1 MFRRILMANRG
12 EVAARVTRTCRRLG
26 IEVVAVASEADADA
40 SWLRDA
46 YAVVRLGPAPAARS
60 YLQEDA
66 LIEAALRHGC
76 SAVHPGWGFLSENAR
91 FCARIQA
98 AGLTFVGPDPRPIRL
113 MGDKSLARDTMGALG
128 MPVIPGTKQA
138 LADVDEALR
147 AADEVGY
154 PVLLKAVAG
163 GGGRGMRKVDAPG
176 ELADAFR
183 DASAEAESAFGDGR
197 MYLERRIVRGR
208 HVEVQVLADR
218 YGTCWAVGERECSL
232 QRRHQKVLEEAPSP
246 GLSPAERERI
256 LPVVALAVAKAG
268 YVNAGTVEMLLDQD
282 GKLWF
287 MEMNTRLQVEHPVT
301 EQITGL
307 DLVEWQLRIAAGE
320 PLPTTQPKTAGHALE
335 CRINAEDPDDNFRP
349 SPGRIT
355 GLSFPAGEGIRVDTH
370 LSSGDAIPPNYDSM
384 IAKLIVSGPDRD
396 TAITRARA
404 ALDAVVVEGVKT
416 NLDLHRRILRWDAF
430 TSGVYDTTSLE
441 SFVAGGR

>member
-26 IEVVAVASEADADA
+26 VEVVAVVSDADADA

-46 YAVVRLGPAPAARS
+46 HAVVRIGPGPASRS
-60 YLQEDA
+60 YLVEDV
-66 LIEAALRHGC
+66 LLEAALRHGC

-91 FCARIQA
+91 FCARVQA
-98 AGLTFVGPDPRPIRL
+98 AGLVFVGPDPRPIRL
-113 MGDKSLARDTMGALG
+113 MGDKSLARDTMAALG
-128 MPVIPGTKQA
+128 MPVIPGTKEP
-138 LADVDEALR
+138 LADVDAALR

-176 ELADAFR
+176 ELPRAFQE
-183 DASAEAESAFGDGR
+183 ATAEATSAFGDGR

-218 YGTCWAVGERECSL
+218 YGTCWAIGERECSL
-232 QRRHQKVLEEAPSP
+232 QRRHQKVVEEAPSP
-246 GLSPAERERI
+246 GLSPAERARI
-256 LPVVALAVAKAG
+256 LPVVATAVARSG

-301 EQITGL
+301 EEITGL

-320 PLPTTQPKTAGHALE
+320 ALPPTPPPTRGHALE
-335 CRINAEDPDDNFRP
+335 LRINAEDPDDDFRP
-349 SPGRIT
+349 SPGRVT
-355 GLSFPAGEGIRVDTH
+355 GLRFPSGEGIRVDTH
-370 LSSGDAIPPNYDSM
+370 LSEGDVIPPNYDSM
-384 IAKLIVSGPDRD
+384 IAKLIVGGIDR
-396 TAITRARA
+396 AQALERARHA
-404 ALDAVVVEGVKT
+404 VDGVVVDGVRT
-416 NLDLHRRILRWDAF
+416 NLDLHRRILRWGAF
-430 TSGVYDTTSLE
+430 TSGEYDTTSLE
-441 SFVAGGR
+441 AFVAGGV